1 MREWYYISN
10 NDEQVGPYEETQI
23 ISFLA
28 NGELS
33 PETLVCTK
41 GMSEWLPA
49 KSLEGFFPQNNQTN
63 KLERLKS
70 RQNLSESHGRE
81 KSNLRL
87 HEPLPTAILSFFFTP
102 LLGALMISS
111 NWKKINKPENASKT
125 MMIFYAYLV
134 VLVASYFAPPLV
146 IFPIIIVLILIGFW
160 FNVHHHSKYLKEH
173 NIHYTSKSVVK
184 PIACGLG
191 IITTSYSITIYSKW
205 DFLKAEFTKVSEAF
219 AEIQQQ
225 ALQRQQKKFTQ
236 DDLSKLKQTLSSDI
250 QKLYSENT
258 DGTSIDNFELIK
270 NPKTIGEKMTNVM
283 RTRYKEIIDLDKNY
297 DQDLNEIGFYSLMDP
312 ERIQKPG
319 SMKETKILID
329 LAIKSATK
337 NKRLNLE
344 SYDRVIEGIT
354 KLSNGVTDETRTKG
368 DNNRKTISEACELE
382 ITLIKK
388 MGEIVMHLHETSGN
402 WELQDDITVFR
413 NDNDLDKYNS
423 LWSQFEELSVK
434 QDELNELMEK
444 KMKED

>member
-10 NDEQVGPYEETQI
+10 NDKQVGPYEETQI

-49 KSLEGFFPQNNQTN
+49 KSLEWFFPQNNQTN

-70 RQNLSESHGRE
+70 SQSFLESHGRE
-81 KSNLRL
+81 KSNFKL

-111 NWKKINKPENASKT
+111 NWKKLNKPENASKT

-134 VLVASYFAPPLV
+134 VLIASYFAPPLV

-250 QKLYSENT
+250 EKLYSENNNQIKLILVGSVSIILLQALIHIGVNIRLFPT
-258 DGTSIDNFELIK
+258 TGMTLPYISYGGSSIISTSILS
-270 NPKTIGEKMTNVM
+270 G
-283 RTRYKEIIDLDKNY
+283 II
-297 DQDLNEIGFYSLMDP
+297 
-312 ERIQKPG
+312 
-319 SMKETKILID
+319 
-329 LAIKSATK
+329 
-337 NKRLNLE
+337 LNL
-344 SYDRVIEGIT
+344 T
-354 KLSNGVTDETRTKG
+354 KRRIDT
-368 DNNRKTISEACELE
+368 
-382 ITLIKK
+382 
-388 MGEIVMHLHETSGN
+388 
-402 WELQDDITVFR
+402 
-413 NDNDLDKYNS
+413 
-423 LWSQFEELSVK
+423 
-434 QDELNELMEK
+434 
-444 KMKED
+444 

>member
-10 NDEQVGPYEETQI
+10 NGEQVGPYEETQI

-49 KSLEGFFPQNNQTN
+49 KSLEWFFPQNNQTN

-70 RQNLSESHGRE
+70 SQSFLESHGRE
-81 KSNLRL
+81 KSNFKL

-111 NWKKINKPENASKT
+111 NWKKLNKPENASKT

-184 PIACGLG
+184 PIVCGLG
-191 IITTSYSITIYSKW
+191 IIITSYSITIYSKW
-205 DFLKAEFTKVSEAF
+205 DFLKAEFTKAF
-219 AEIQQQ
+219 AEAQQQ
-225 ALQRQQKKFTQ
+225 ALDRQQKSFTQ

-250 QKLYSENT
+250 EKLYSKNT
-258 DGTSIDNFELIK
+258 NGTSIDKFELIK
-270 NPKTIGEKMTNVM
+270 NPKNIGEKMTNVM

-297 DQDLNEIGFYSLMDP
+297 DQDLNKIGFYSLMDL

-319 SMKETKILID
+319 SIKETKTLID
-329 LAIKSATK
+329 SAIKSATK
-337 NKRLNLE
+337 HKRLNLE
-344 SYDRVIEGIT
+344 SYDRVIDGIT
-354 KLSNGVTDETRTKG
+354 KLSNGLTDETRTKG
-368 DNNRKTISEACELE
+368 NNNRKTISEACELE
-382 ITLIKK
+382 ITLIEK
-388 MGEIVMHLHETSGN
+388 MGEIVMHLHETSGD
-402 WELQDDITVFR
+402 WELQDDITVFS
-413 NDNDLDKYNS
+413 NDNNLDKYNS
-423 LWSQFEELSVK
+423 LWSQFDELSIK

-444 KMKED
+444 KMKAD